1 MSVTRKEFEDLEK
14 RVTELEKNYSMNQHR
29 GHSRPQSVTEFV
41 ITKNP
46 NSEIEKAVCL
56 VYFHEEISTTYQ
68 EGFTSRDLTEGFK
81 EAREKVPGNISDVIG
96 RCAKKGW
103 FSKVGTRDNQIL
115 WRLTN
120 SGVAFVEEL
129 DREELDRSE

>member
-1 MSVTRKEFEDLEK
+1 MSITRQEFEALEK
-14 RVTELEKNYSMNQHR
+14 RVMELEETYSKNRHI
-29 GHSRPQSVTEFV
+29 GHTRPQSITEFIINKSPV
-41 ITKNP
+41 
-46 NSEIEKAVCL
+46 SEIEKAVCL
-56 VYFHEEISTTYQ
+56 VYFHEEISATYQ

-103 FSKVGTRDNQIL
+103 LSKVGKKENQIL

-120 SGVAFVEEL
+120 SGVAFVVKL
-129 DREELDRSE
+129 GQSEIQT